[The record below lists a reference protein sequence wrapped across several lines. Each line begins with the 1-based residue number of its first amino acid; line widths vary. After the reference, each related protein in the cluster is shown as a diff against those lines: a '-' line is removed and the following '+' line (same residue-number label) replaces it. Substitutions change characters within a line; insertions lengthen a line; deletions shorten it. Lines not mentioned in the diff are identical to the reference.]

1 MAGGHRSF
9 RASKVSIEQPPRYR
23 KRDLRSRACVE
34 STDPGSRVMLADNSP
49 AAVRRL
55 LRILAACAAL
65 AVPLNA
71 PASAET
77 AFSQLTEQEREEL
90 GNEIR
95 RYILDNPEVIV
106 EALIRMQERE
116 RLAEAERGRARV
128 GLFSDELFADRDSW
142 AGGNL
147 DGDITVVE
155 FIDYRCG
162 FCRRSQGIV
171 EELINSD
178 GNIRLVLKEFP
189 ILGED
194 SEFAARI
201 AVAVLQLAGA
211 PSYKAVHDRLMT
223 HRGAFD
229 DTLVAEMAKVAGIG
243 PKELS
248 VRMFE
253 DTVVNVIAKNHL
265 LAREMG
271 IEGTPAFVIG
281 GQLVGGFN
289 ELDQLRDYVA
299 QERTRLQ

>member
-1 MAGGHRSF
+1 M
-9 RASKVSIEQPPRYR
+9 
-23 KRDLRSRACVE
+23 
-34 STDPGSRVMLADNSP
+34 MLADKSL
-49 AAVRRL
+49 AAIRPL
-55 LRILAACAAL
+55 FRILAACAAL
-65 AVPLNA
+65 AAPFSA

-77 AFSQLTEQEREEL
+77 DFSRLTELEREEL

-95 RYILDNPEVIV
+95 RYILENPEIIV
-106 EALIRMQERE
+106 EAIIRMQERE

-128 GLFSDELFADRDSW
+128 GLFSEELFADRDSW
-142 AGGNL
+142 AGGSL

-162 FCRRSQGIV
+162 FCRRSHGIV

-201 AVAVLQLAGA
+201 AVAVLQLAGP

-229 DTLVAEMAKVAGIG
+229 ENLVAEMAKVAGIG
-243 PKELS
+243 SKELS

-253 DTVVNVIAKNHL
+253 DSVVSVIASNHL
-265 LAREMG
+265 LARELG
-271 IEGTPAFVIG
+271 IDGTPAFVIG

-299 QERTRLQ
+299 EERTRLQ

>member
-1 MAGGHRSF
+1 MRPRTGAG
-9 RASKVSIEQPPRYR
+9 
-23 KRDLRSRACVE
+23 
-34 STDPGSRVMLADNSP
+34 STNLGNPMTSGNKSL
-49 AAVRRL
+49 AAVRPL
-55 LRILAACAAL
+55 LRILVACAAL
-65 AVPLNA
+65 AVLFNA

-77 AFSQLTEQEREEL
+77 DFNHLTEQEREDL
-90 GNEIR
+90 GKEIR
-95 RYILDNPEVIV
+95 RYILENPEVII
-106 EALIRMQERE
+106 EAIIRMQERE
-116 RLAEAERGRARV
+116 RLAEAERGRSRV
-128 GLFSDELFADRDSW
+128 GLFSEELFADGDSW

-178 GNIRLVLKEFP
+178 GYIRLVLKEFP

-201 AVAVLQLAGA
+201 AVAVLQLAGPA
-211 PSYKAVHDRLMT
+211 SYKAVHDRLMT

-253 DTVVNVIAKNHL
+253 DSVVSVIANNHM
-265 LAREMG
+265 LARELG
-271 IEGTPAFVIG
+271 IDGTPAFVIG

-289 ELDQLRDYVA
+289 ELEQLRDYVA
-299 QERTRLQ
+299 AERTRLQ

>member
-9 RASKVSIEQPPRYR
+9 RTSRVSIENPEGCRHSEPRTR
-23 KRDLRSRACVE
+23 TGAV
-34 STDPGSRVMLADNSP
+34 STYPGTPMILAEKSP
-49 AAVRRL
+49 AAVRPL

-65 AVPLNA
+65 AVPFIA

-77 AFSQLTEQEREEL
+77 AFSQLTDQEREEL

-95 RYILDNPEVIV
+95 QFILDNPEVIV

-162 FCRRSQGIV
+162 FCRRSHGIV

-201 AVAVLQLAGA
+201 AVAVLQLAGT

-229 DTLVAEMAKVAGIG
+229 DTLVAEMAEVAGIG
-243 PKELS
+243 PQELS

-253 DTVVNVIAKNHL
+253 DSVVSVIARNHL
-265 LAREMG
+265 LARELG
-271 IEGTPAFVIG
+271 IDGTPAFVIG

-289 ELDQLRDYVA
+289 ELEQLRDHVA

>member
-1 MAGGHRSF
+1 M
-9 RASKVSIEQPPRYR
+9 
-23 KRDLRSRACVE
+23 
-34 STDPGSRVMLADNSP
+34 
-49 AAVRRL
+49 
-55 LRILAACAAL
+55 
-65 AVPLNA
+65 

-77 AFSQLTEQEREEL
+77 DFSHLTEQAREEL

-95 RYILDNPEVIV
+95 TYILENPEVIV

-116 RLAEAERGRARV
+116 QLAEAERGRSRV
-128 GLFSDELFADRDSW
+128 DLFRDELFADNGSW

-162 FCRRSQGIV
+162 FCRRSHGIV

-201 AVAVLQLAGA
+201 AVAVLQLAG
-211 PSYKAVHDRLMT
+211 PLPYKAVHDRLMT

-229 DTLVAEMAKVAGIG
+229 DALVAEMAEVAGIG
-243 PKELS
+243 PQELS

-253 DTVVNVIAKNHL
+253 NSVVSVIANNHL
-265 LAREMG
+265 LARELR
-271 IEGTPAFVIG
+271 IDGTPAFVIG

-289 ELDQLRDYVA
+289 ELEQLRDHVA
-299 QERTRLQ
+299 KERTRLQ